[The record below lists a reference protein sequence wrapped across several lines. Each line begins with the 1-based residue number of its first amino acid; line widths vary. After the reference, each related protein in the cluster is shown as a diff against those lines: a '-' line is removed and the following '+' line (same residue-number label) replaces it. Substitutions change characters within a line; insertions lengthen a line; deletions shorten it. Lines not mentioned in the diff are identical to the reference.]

1 MDRALSED
9 CLRKVLTFVSVKD
22 CARGAGAASKHLR
35 GVASTTNRLRFTE
48 EYVLRP
54 PQYTTTPGVAELRG
68 VVHALATALGT
79 RRWLTRTVQGSPAL
93 EAVIGAA
100 VPPARLGITIHR
112 IYQDEGRYRP
122 QGQPG
127 IETLEPYALY
137 VASGIVDPDVTKY
150 ISGGRECSVSTGS
163 WIQYDLP
170 FQFKIS
176 AFSFG
181 FSRCNAERFKDWTFE
196 AFDGEEWRELYY
208 SMDSP
213 WSHATAHRIP
223 GSESTCGNY
232 RRKVF
237 ILSGAADFASTR
249 FRIRLVESDVDQRCM
264 HLRGLE
270 VFGTILPPWRI

>member
-181 FSRCNAERFKDWTFE
+181 FSRCNAEHFKDWTFE
-196 AFDGEEWRELYY
+196 AFDGEEWRQIYYNRYGPWPEARWDSNELAQPV
-208 SMDSP
+208 MFGRLGD
-213 WSHATAHRIP
+213 A
-223 GSESTCGNY
+223 
-232 RRKVF
+232 
-237 ILSGAADFASTR
+237 GASSR
-249 FRIRLVESDVDQRCM
+249 FRIRLAESNLTERCM
-264 HLRGLE
+264 HVRGLE
-270 VFGTILPPWRI
+270 LYGTIMPPWRID